1 MKKVLK
7 TDMKNTD
14 TTCDWIKCNKEVK
27 EDTSIKVDNYIKI
40 ISKFPLEF
48 VPEAA
53 TKRLK
58 IFITITEDV

>member
-1 MKKVLK
+1 MNDQRTMNLSV
-7 TDMKNTD
+7 
-14 TTCDWIKCNKEVK
+14 
-27 EDTSIKVDNYIKI
+27 KVDNYIKI

-48 VPEAA
+48 VPENA